1 MIKIAIE
8 HLMLTSTGKRKLEV
22 EVEIPT
28 KELVCLFG
36 KSGCG
41 KTTLL
46 RIIAGLLTPDKGFIQ
61 IGDKVV
67 FDSSSRINLKPQLRN
82 IGFMFQDYALFPNM
96 NVEENILFATEK
108 SDYTFAKHL
117 IDVFELNEL
126 RHQSVLK
133 LSGGQKQRV
142 ALARALS
149 RRPSTLLLDEPLSS
163 LDEELRLALQL
174 EIQKAHQMMGTTTL
188 LVSHDKAE
196 IHRLANSVLKLSET
210 KTAQLVIPTFM

>member
-46 RIIAGLLTPDKGFIQ
+46 RIIAGLVTPEKGVIQ

-67 FDSSSRINLKPQLRN
+67 FDSAGKINLKPQLRN

-108 SDYTFAKHL
+108 RDYDFAKNL
-117 IDVFELNEL
+117 IHVFELNEL
-126 RHQSVLK
+126 RRQSVTR

-149 RRPSTLLLDEPLSS
+149 RRPATLLLDEPLSS
-163 LDEELRLALQL
+163 LDEELRQSLQL
-174 EIQKAHQMMGTTTL
+174 EIQKAHNLMGATTL

-210 KTAQLVIPTFM
+210 KTETLIKPTFM